1 MYGSAYIAANYLN
14 QFHPE
19 IKRVRVVGMNSI
31 CAELS
36 KLGIE
41 SVGGEDEI
49 IKASTFDDLY
59 ETEIDKTVGAVVVGL
74 DTKFTYQKL
83 ALASK

>member
-1 MYGSAYIAANYLN
+1 
-14 QFHPE
+14 
-19 IKRVRVVGMNSI
+19 MNSI

-59 ETEIDKTVGAVVVGL
+59 ETTEIDKTVGAVVVGL